1 MSDFKSLDEAMT
13 AGATRAVEIAASGKV
28 TLNYSIESI
37 EIVEQQLASLHNQIS
52 KGFFS
57 RITKKAPSD

>member
-13 AGATRAVEIAASGKV
+13 AGATRAVEIDASGKV

-52 KGFFS
+52 KGFFL